1 MKEFILKL
9 KFCEEH
15 QIKRLVFVIPLLIIL
30 PGCGGYRPYVAPE
43 PVPGDRYPVP
53 PPVERSAR
61 NDFAD
66 AFDQQF
72 VLQGEQFM
80 DLSRHI
86 RNVTGDPKEAYN
98 VDAFGE
104 VPNSSWFI
112 NRNAQHRMS
121 LEEIVRGPDTGN
133 GPDTTGTWTIIR
145 AKAEGVTPGFTIVDG
160 RGGKYVIKFD
170 PIGYAGLNS
179 GAEVIGSKLFYAA
192 GYNVPENYIT
202 YFDARILKLGDKV
215 KLTDEK
221 GRKRFMTKD
230 DLRDMLDRVEY
241 LPNGLIRATASKYIP
256 GRPLGPFKFESTRKD
271 DPNDFIPHQH
281 RRELRGLRVMAAWL
295 NHIDSKSA
303 NSMDTYIEEDG
314 RSYVKHYLID
324 FGTILGSGGRGP
336 QPKYRGH
343 KNEIDPHALFLHTI
357 TLGFYVP
364 GWERLPDAV
373 EYPCIG
379 RYTSDS
385 YHPKRFKFIFPNPAY
400 DNMTSLDGYWGAKLV
415 MSFTDEQ
422 LKAVVDQ
429 AQYPD
434 PEGAEYLLKTLIERR
449 DVTGRYWFNRV
460 APLDDFELVQ
470 SKDGRQWLRFNDLA
484 VETGV
489 EMNREVTYQY
499 SIMRNGVEIVPP
511 TNLGPSAQVPLPNLN
526 RQNDVEITVA
536 ETKVQWEV
544 TLRVQRE
551 KDGKLS
557 KWVKVYLGQVGDE
570 YSLLGLKR
578 QG

>member
-1 MKEFILKL
+1 MLKI
-9 KFCEEH
+9 CEEH
-15 QIKRLVFVIPLLIIL
+15 QIRLLVFVIPLLFIL
-30 PGCGGYRPYVAPE
+30 LGCGGYRPYVAPE

-53 PPVERSAR
+53 PPVERNAR

-104 VPNSSWFI
+104 VPNSTWFT
-112 NRNAQHRMS
+112 NRNAQRRMS
-121 LEEIVRGPDTGN
+121 IAEIVRGPDTEY
-133 GPDTTGTWTIIR
+133 GPDTASTWTIIR

-179 GAEVIGSKLFYAA
+179 GAEVIGSKLFYAV

-202 YFDARILKLGDKV
+202 YFHPRILRLGDQV

-221 GRKRFMTKD
+221 GRKRFMTED

-241 LPNGLIRATASKYIP
+241 LPNGLILATASKYIP
-256 GRPLGPFKFESTRKD
+256 GRPLGPFKFESRRKD

-314 RSYVKHYLID
+314 RGYVKHYLID

-343 KNEIDPHALFLHTI
+343 KNEIDPHAFLVHTF
-357 TLGFYVP
+357 TLGLYVP
-364 GWERLPDAV
+364 GWERQPDAV

-379 RYTSDS
+379 RYTSEF
-385 YHPKRFKFIFPNPAY
+385 YHPQKFKFIFPNPAY
-400 DNMTSLDGYWGAKLV
+400 DNLTSMDGYWGAKLV
-415 MSFTDEQ
+415 MSFTGEQ

-434 PEGAEYLLKTLIERR
+434 PEGAEYLLKILIECR

-460 APLDDFELVQ
+460 APLDNFELIQ
-470 SKDGRQWLRFNDLA
+470 DRDGRQKLRFKDLA
-484 VETGV
+484 VETGLEKV
-489 EMNREVTYQY
+489 QEANYYY
-499 SIMRNGVEIVPP
+499 SIERNGVQIVPP
-511 TNLGPSAQVPLPNLN
+511 TNLGTMARVLLPNLK
-526 RQNDVEITVA
+526 RQNDIESSAT
-536 ETKVQWEV
+536 ETGVQWEV
-544 TLRVQRE
+544 TLRVQRG
-551 KDGKLS
+551 KGGKLS
-557 KWVKVYLGQVGDE
+557 KWVKVYLEQEGDE
-570 YSLLGLKR
+570 YNLTGLKR
-578 QG
+578 KG

>member
-1 MKEFILKL
+1 MDFTYMPEIFKYQQTFFVLPLLFILT
-9 KFCEEH
+9 
-15 QIKRLVFVIPLLIIL
+15 
-30 PGCGGYRPYVAPE
+30 GCGGYHPYVAPV

-86 RNVTGDPKEAYN
+86 RNLTGDPKQAYN
-98 VDAFGE
+98 ADAFGE
-104 VPNSSWFI
+104 VPNSSWFT
-112 NRNAQHRMS
+112 NRNAQRRMS
-121 LEEIVRGPDTGN
+121 IAEIVRGPDTGS
-133 GPDTTGTWTIIR
+133 GPDTASTWTIIR

-160 RGGKYVIKFD
+160 RGDKYVIKFD

-202 YFDARILKLGDKV
+202 YFHPRILRLGDQV
-215 KLTDEK
+215 KLRDEK
-221 GRKRFMTKD
+221 GRKRFMTED
-230 DLRDMLDRVEY
+230 DLREMLDRVEY
-241 LPNGLIRATASKYIP
+241 LPNSLIRATASKYIP
-256 GRPLGPFKFESTRKD
+256 GRPLGPFKFDSRRKD
-271 DPNDFIPHQH
+271 DPNDFISHKH

-314 RSYVKHYLID
+314 RGYVKHYLID

-343 KNEIDPHALFLHTI
+343 KNEIDPHAFLVHTF
-357 TLGFYVP
+357 TFGLYVP
-364 GWERLPDAV
+364 GWERLPDEV

-379 RYTSDS
+379 RYTSDF

-400 DNMTSLDGYWGAKLV
+400 DNMTSLDGYWGAKQV
-415 MSFTDEQ
+415 TSFTDEQ

-434 PEGAEYLLKTLIERR
+434 PEGAEYLLRILIERR
-449 DVTGRYWFNRV
+449 DLTGRYWFNRV
-460 APLDDFELVQ
+460 APLDSFELLQ
-470 SKDGRQWLRFNDLA
+470 SRDGRQTLQFIDLA
-484 VETGV
+484 VETGL
-489 EMNREVTYQY
+489 EKDQEVNYQY
-499 SIMRNGVEIVPP
+499 SITRNGVEIVPP
-511 TNLGPSAQVPLPNLN
+511 MNLGSRAQVPLPNLK
-526 RQNDVEITVA
+526 RQNDVEISVA
-536 ETKVQWEV
+536 EADIQWEV
-544 TLRVQRE
+544 TLRVQRG
-551 KDGKLS
+551 KGGKLS
-557 KWVKVYLGQVGDE
+557 KWVKVYLGQAGGE